1 MARTHKTALIKQQM
15 AAEAAA
21 REAANAAAAADSA
34 DGKAASVKAAH
45 REAVH
50 SARTR
55 SEKADAIQR
64 ARNGCVETEAEEDT
78 ELEEKPAA
86 TSVVIDTSEAS
97 EGGEEHEEEST
108 GAEDDGADA
117 ELESDGGSSSSAGRK
132 RKQRPT
138 LHVDEDMATVPPFTE
153 RHRSWAEF
161 TQAFDVYKAAT
172 NQVLV
177 VKEVI
182 NVARRNKSLRN
193 QVQYQG
199 LPDDE
204 IPLVPTTLDP
214 YQRKYIYCPFQLIA
228 QWTES
233 ADESW
238 VIVPKRA
245 VYTHNHQV
253 STGIYQQYP
262 GIRQE
267 QAGPSSIYE
276 YIRENSDH
284 HVTMQDVRNLVARLR
299 NSGAEL
305 SDDDAVAERI
315 VNFNVESPMNV
326 SSVHE
331 SARGNTGVIS
341 ITTGHM
347 RAMVESF
354 PEVLQMDCTH
364 KTNK

>member
-214 YQRKYIYCPFQLIA
+214 YQRKYI
-228 QWTES
+228 
-233 ADESW
+233 
-238 VIVPKRA
+238 
-245 VYTHNHQV
+245 
-253 STGIYQQYP
+253 
-262 GIRQE
+262 
-267 QAGPSSIYE
+267 
-276 YIRENSDH
+276 
-284 HVTMQDVRNLVARLR
+284 
-299 NSGAEL
+299 
-305 SDDDAVAERI
+305 
-315 VNFNVESPMNV
+315 
-326 SSVHE
+326 
-331 SARGNTGVIS
+331 
-341 ITTGHM
+341 
-347 RAMVESF
+347 
-354 PEVLQMDCTH
+354 CTH
-364 KTNK
+364 GWPCP

>member
-15 AAEAAA
+15 ADEAAA
-21 REAANAAAAADSA
+21 REAAEAAAAVDSA
-34 DGKAASVKAAH
+34 GGKAASVKAAH

-64 ARNGCVETEAEEDT
+64 ARNDCAETEAEEDT

-97 EGGEEHEEEST
+97 EGGEEHEEVST

-117 ELESDGGSSSSAGRK
+117 ELESDGGSSSSVGRK

-138 LHVDEDMATVPPFTE
+138 LHVDEDMLATVPPFTE

-182 NVARRNKSLRN
+182 NVARRNNSLRN

-214 YQRKYIYCPFQLIA
+214 YQRKYICTHGWPARERSSGKRTSHHVRRTDCPFQLIA
-228 QWTES
+228 QWTQS

-262 GIRQE
+262 GIRQVPSQSPLVPGVRLLMQT

-276 YIRENSDH
+276 YI
-284 HVTMQDVRNLVARLR
+284 
-299 NSGAEL
+299 
-305 SDDDAVAERI
+305 
-315 VNFNVESPMNV
+315 
-326 SSVHE
+326 
-331 SARGNTGVIS
+331 
-341 ITTGHM
+341 
-347 RAMVESF
+347 
-354 PEVLQMDCTH
+354 
-364 KTNK
+364 